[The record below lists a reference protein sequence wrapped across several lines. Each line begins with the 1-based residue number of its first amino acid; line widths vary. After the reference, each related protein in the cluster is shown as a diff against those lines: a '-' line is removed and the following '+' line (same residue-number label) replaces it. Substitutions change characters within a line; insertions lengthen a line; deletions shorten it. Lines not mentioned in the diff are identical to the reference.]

1 MNYPTKPPG
10 PTPPAMPM
18 PPIVEPFHL
27 VSYVASGETR
37 EAVREVMRDVNAG
50 ECIGAVMATMYR
62 NREYKF
68 TVCGEAERSR
78 TFARGMVLDLLD
90 QMRDE
95 R

>member
-1 MNYPTKPPG
+1 MN
-10 PTPPAMPM
+10 TPPPAH
-18 PPIVEPFHL
+18 PFHL
-27 VSYVASGETR
+27 VKYLASSDTR

-68 TVCGEAERSR
+68 TVCGEADRSR